1 MPKYSVFVAYSLS
14 GKAYTE
20 IPNLD
25 CTHKLYD
32 TAEEAIKA
40 IANEIEI
47 EYNNK
52 DYYGLRV
59 ALPKIKNGWI
69 TNGSFERAYTFGPHV
84 HYDIYLTELD

>member
-1 MPKYSVFVAYSLS
+1 MPKYSVFMAYSLS

-69 TNGSFERAYTFGPHV
+69 TNGSFECAYTFGPHV
-84 HYDIYLTELD
+84 HYDIYLTEYD